1 MTFMVTFKVD
11 GTPVPKGR
19 ARYARRGNYIST
31 YTPEKTRTYETLIK
45 DSAIEAMGASE
56 PLETPVSLYLYI
68 RVPIPASA
76 TKKRLQAISDG
87 SEKPTKKPDASNIL
101 KSVEDGI
108 KELMGKSTK
117 GIAGGYTI
125 SWPTRSYKA
134 QPEKTVPAKEA
145 YTIRQ
150 STLTIKEARQ

>member
-1 MTFMVTFKVD
+1 MVTFKVD

-101 KSVEDGI
+101 KSVEDGMNGI
-108 KELMGKSTK
+108 VYHDDSQIINIHVTKVYSSLPGVDICVKECLD
-117 GIAGGYTI
+117 
-125 SWPTRSYKA
+125 
-134 QPEKTVPAKEA
+134 
-145 YTIRQ
+145 
-150 STLTIKEARQ
+150 

>member
-19 ARYARRGNYIST
+19 ARYARRGNFIST

-45 DSAIEAMGASE
+45 DAAIEAMGASE

-68 RVPIPASA
+68 RVPIPKSC
-76 TKKRLQAISDG
+76 TKKRLEAIDNG

-101 KSVEDGI
+101 KSVEDGMNGVVYHDDSQI
-108 KELMGKSTK
+108 INIHVTKVYSSLPGVDICVKECL
-117 GIAGGYTI
+117 
-125 SWPTRSYKA
+125 
-134 QPEKTVPAKEA
+134 E
-145 YTIRQ
+145 
-150 STLTIKEARQ
+150 